1 MQKSREKSTRARP
14 IPRKPSG
21 AGAEAAL
28 QDATQRALRYLRDLP
43 GRRVFPG
50 ATEVQRLQALDGPV
64 PESGAD
70 ASQVIQLLDEAGSP
84 ATVASAGGR
93 YFGFVVG
100 GALPVALGANWLAG
114 AWNQNAGLFTLSPVA
129 ARLEEIALR
138 WSRELLGLPAGS
150 EGAFVTGATMANF
163 TGLAAAR
170 HAVLAAAGW
179 NVEEQGL
186 AGSPP
191 ITLVVGDEIHVS
203 VLKAISMLGL
213 GRGRVVRVPVDR
225 QGRMRTDGL
234 PEVTG
239 PTIVCLQA
247 GNVNTGA
254 FDPVSE
260 IAPKAKANGAWVHID
275 GAFGLWANVAP
286 SRRRLME
293 GIARA
298 DSWATDGHKWLNV
311 PYDNGLVFVRN
322 PADLRAAMS
331 SDPAAYL
338 VTSDHREPS
347 HFAPEMS
354 RRARGVEM
362 WAAIRALGRT
372 GIAELVE
379 RTCQLASYFSDQLRE
394 AGFDVLNDV
403 VLNQVL
409 VSFGDDETNSRVI
422 SAVQA
427 DGTCWCGGT
436 RWQGRSAMRISVS
449 SWATTK
455 EDVDRS
461 LRAIRRIA
469 GDARHRR

>member
-1 MQKSREKSTRARP
+1 MQKSRGKSTRARP
-14 IPRKPSG
+14 IRRKPSG

-28 QDATQRALRYLRDLP
+28 QDATQRALRYLRGLP
-43 GRRVFPG
+43 ERRVFPG

-260 IAPKAKANGAWVHID
+260 IAPKVKANGAWVHID

-379 RTCQLASYFSDQLRE
+379 RTCHLASYFSDQLRE

>member
-1 MQKSREKSTRARP
+1 MQTSRGKSTRARP
-14 IPRKPSG
+14 SPRKPSG
-21 AGAEAAL
+21 PGAEAAL
-28 QDATQRALRYLRDLP
+28 QDATQRALRYLRGLP
-43 GRRVFPG
+43 ERRVFPS

-70 ASQVIQLLDEAGSP
+70 AGQVIRLLDEAGSP
-84 ATVASAGGR
+84 AAVASAGGR

-179 NVEEQGL
+179 DVEEQGL

-191 ITLVVGDEIHVS
+191 ITVVVGDEIHVS

-213 GRGRVVRVPVDR
+213 GRGRVVRVRVDR

-260 IAPKAKANGAWVHID
+260 ITPKAKAKGAWVHVD

-293 GIARA
+293 GIALA

-354 RRARGVEM
+354 RRARAVEM
-362 WAAIRALGRT
+362 WAAIRALGRS
-372 GIAELVE
+372 GIAEMVE
-379 RTCQLASYFSDQLRE
+379 RTCQLASYFADQLRE

-469 GDARHRR
+469 VDARHRR